1 MKRIAR
7 ESYTIV
13 KESGVVKA
21 LRSTYRQGRSYV
33 GAWGQG
39 RFWGKPSKP
48 RGWATPLPRAT
59 KKKKKKKQK
68 KISIHEKKKKI

>member
-21 LRSTYRQGRSYV
+21 LRSTYR
-33 GAWGQG
+33 
-39 RFWGKPSKP
+39 
-48 RGWATPLPRAT
+48 RGGSHKLRTRASFRILFLEVILR
-59 KKKKKKKQK
+59 K
-68 KISIHEKKKKI
+68 